1 MPQVPMRNAQTL
13 QAQAMPTPR
22 VSVNAPIEAFGGGQD
37 SEQLLNTANSIIAQ
51 RQKFMDD
58 QRQKADDIATTEA
71 YSRLLQSK
79 NNFLYHPEMGVYK
92 KTGKAAA
99 GIINEDMP
107 KFQKSII
114 EIEST
119 LNGDQKYLFK
129 PMAIKV
135 TSDVD
140 EAVQKHIFSESV
152 KYDNSVSK
160 TSLQEIGNDILNNYQ
175 NPAKIEEGLKMQ
187 DTVIMSNATRNGKP
201 MNEAVLESK
210 QVRSKTLS
218 DVIERM
224 LINGNYDAAKA
235 YYSKVKENGMILA
248 EDAIPIEK
256 SLETESIT
264 YESDRI
270 ATSLVGSSNTQYEAI
285 QKARQISD
293 QRLKD
298 AVISDVKSRYSEIN
312 AIKKQDADNMYLKAN
327 EYMQNNPGANPM
339 KVIPA
344 PIMSK
349 LSYDQQ
355 KSFYAINNPGKS
367 NKAWASFMELS
378 QDEIAGLSLS
388 DFNTK
393 YWSGMSKQNRDQA
406 TGIWN
411 AAKEQKGPELTKTMS
426 FHDMNK
432 NALINA
438 GIIPVK
444 DLSEPEAERLNTFEQ
459 ASAKALEEFEIRKGG
474 KATQQETQKIVDDL
488 TTKKVFIEKGFS
500 KDKESLIALINQ
512 DKKDK
517 AYIPIKLIPADDI
530 KSIKEDAK
538 KLGVSIDNKKIEKA
552 YGAYLLGDSDLYIKH
567 LRGN

>member
-13 QAQAMPTPR
+13 QTQAMPTPR

-37 SEQLLNTANSIIAQ
+37 SEQLLNTANSIIEQ

-58 QRQKADDIATTEA
+58 ERQKADDIVTIEA
-71 YSRLLQSK
+71 YSKLLQSK
-79 NNFLYHPEMGVYK
+79 NNFLYNPEMGVYK

-107 KFQKSII
+107 KFQKSIS

-119 LNGDQKYLFK
+119 LNENQKRLFA

-135 TSDVD
+135 TSEVD
-140 EAVQKHIFSESV
+140 ESVQKHIYAESV
-152 KYDNSVSK
+152 KYDNSVSN

-187 DTVIMSNATRNGKP
+187 DAVYMYDAKRNGKP
-201 MNEAVLESK
+201 MNEAVLGSK
-210 QVRSKTLS
+210 QLRSKTLS
-218 DVIERM
+218 GVIERM

-256 SLETESIT
+256 SLKTDSIR

-270 ATSLVGSSNTQYEAI
+270 ATSLVGSSNTKYEAI

-293 QRLKD
+293 PDLRD
-298 AVISDVKSRYSEIN
+298 ATLSNVKSIYSEIDS
-312 AIKKQDADNMYLKAN
+312 IKKQDEDNIYLKAN
-327 EYMQNNPGANPM
+327 EYMQNNPNANPM

-367 NKAWASFMELS
+367 NKSWASFMDLS
-378 QDEIAGLSLS
+378 QEEMAGLSLS
-388 DFNTK
+388 DFKTK

-411 AAKEQKGPELTKTMS
+411 AAKEEKGPELTKTMS
-426 FHDMNK
+426 FHNMNR

-459 ASAKALEEFEIRKGG
+459 ASAKALEEFEIRKGS
-474 KATQQETQKIVDDL
+474 KATQQETQKIVDDQL
-488 TTKKVFIEKGFS
+488 TKKVFYKRKEIPGIPITRAQKEK
-500 KDKESLIALINQ
+500 I
-512 DKKDK
+512 
-517 AYIPIKLIPADDI
+517 YVPIKLIPKHRI
-530 KSIKEDAK
+530 EEMKNYAK
-538 KLGVSIDNKKIEKA
+538 RNGYSIDNDKIERA
-552 YGAYLLGDSDLYIKH
+552 YAAGAVGDTVLYDKIM
-567 LRGN
+567 RGD